1 MDACIIAGFSLIV
14 MLATISLIGAWLSN
28 DSKGIKIAC
37 TITIII
43 AIAAFLCAYM
53 RNPFCFNGDEGM
65 IGTIAT
71 IVSIP
76 VTVLLGWNIYTVVD
90 FNRKVEKAEEK
101 VREEVEVI
109 KAENQKLKDDYLELE
124 NSLKYMQSD
133 ITFTSIFNYARKM
146 DNGNFTQYAID
157 GYMDALYVAVKDG
170 LEADR
175 KEVAIKSLHKIF
187 VEYKDTLKQECP
199 ILPEKRNL
207 YYSILSI
214 VEPKDEKIRYL
225 ENFLLENTI
234 DRYEGFPSG
243 HIRIMSDYTPDSPHT
258 KS

>member
-1 MDACIIAGFSLIV
+1 MDSETKYNVASCLVVISILSCSMSLIA
-14 MLATISLIGAWLSN
+14 MY
-28 DSKGIKIAC
+28 
-37 TITIII
+37 I
-43 AIAAFLCAYM
+43 AIPQIPNNTYDYNDGLV
-53 RNPFCFNGDEGM
+53 
-65 IGTIAT
+65 TILS
-71 IVSIP
+71 VL
-76 VTVLLGWNIYTVVD
+76 VTLLIGWNIYTVVD
-90 FNRKVEKAEEK
+90 FNRKTEKMEEK
-101 VREEVEVI
+101 VKKEIQET
-109 KAENQKLKDDYLELE
+109 KDENKKLKDDYLSIKKDLE
-124 NSLKYMQSD
+124 HMQSD
-133 ITFTSIFNYARKM
+133 ITFTSVLNYAMKM
-146 DNGNFTQYAID
+146 DNGNFTQHAID

-243 HIRIMSDYTPDSPHT
+243 HIRIMSDYNPDSPHT